1 MGRGRAALLKYDR
14 VFEIDRKQA
23 RLCCYHGILWQSPA
37 IGYLVSMGNSPCCT
51 SYPPWHW
58 TYRYRPPNLSSS
70 QERKKASPASFKTS
84 TRTPVVFSPLS
95 LPWWFQWFWGWGGGG
110 LLRSKVRR
118 ELNRIVQGRAQTN
131 QAPHFPGWSNEVER
145 WPLADPG
152 NL

>member
-23 RLCCYHGILWQSPA
+23 SLCCYHGILWQSPA

-51 SYPPWHW
+51 SHPPWHW

-84 TRTPVVFSPLS
+84 TRTPVVFPPS
-95 LPWWFQWFWGWGGGG
+95 LYHDDFNDFGGGGG

-131 QAPHFPGWSNEVER
+131 QAPRFPGWSNEVEC